1 MDYYITIGVMIAMM
15 VFFRRSILAF
25 IDEITRNNK

>member
-1 MDYYITIGVMIAMM
+1 MDYYIMIGAMIAMM

-25 IDEITRNNK
+25 IERITRNDK

>member
-1 MDYYITIGVMIAMM
+1 MEYYIMIGAMIAMM

-25 IDEITRNNK
+25 IDEITRRNK